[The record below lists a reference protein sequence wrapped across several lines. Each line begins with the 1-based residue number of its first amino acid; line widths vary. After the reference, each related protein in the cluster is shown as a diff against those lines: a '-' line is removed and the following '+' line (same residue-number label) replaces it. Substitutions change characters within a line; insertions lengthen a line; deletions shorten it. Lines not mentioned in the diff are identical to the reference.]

1 MKSAEF
7 SEQGT
12 CDAAIRGCVA
22 AAAAIIGTKW
32 TPQLIYALSSG
43 VKRFSSLQKE
53 VGGINPRTLSARLD
67 ELEESGI
74 VRKVSYNEVP
84 PRIEYSLTQKGRDLI
99 PVLERM
105 VEWSEKH
112 APEAATRAAA

>member
-1 MKSAEF
+1 MKSMEN
-7 SEQGT
+7 SDQGQ
-12 CDAAIRGCVA
+12 CDTTVRACVA

-53 VGGINPRTLSARLD
+53 VGGVNPRTLSARLD
-67 ELEESGI
+67 ELEDSGI
-74 VRKVSYNEVP
+74 VRKVSYHEVP

-112 APEAATRAAA
+112 APNTSHAA